1 MIESGE
7 VRGVRAVCETV
18 PFFRSVSFGV
28 WIFAGSRDEP
38 APRAGALHFIEHLA
52 FKGAMGRDAA
62 RIAAE
67 IDELGGHI
75 DAFTSREVTCF
86 SGHVVGERLEEA
98 FSLVADIALRSTFPE
113 EEVELERQVILE
125 EMRQVEDTPSERI
138 HDLIYPAR
146 WGAHPLGRLIT
157 GTADTVNGLTRAG
170 LLDLRAGL
178 YTAPRILVT
187 ACGAVTLD
195 RILKLINSCFGPLPT
210 GGSGREALVPAEQR
224 GLTVAAK
231 PLEQTSLLIGM
242 KGLSAL
248 DERRHELLLLNL
260 ILGGGVSSRLFQSVR
275 ERHGLAYTIY
285 SFFDQYFDAG
295 MTGVYAACSP
305 AALGKLWELTRS
317 EIERLTRETVSG
329 AELARAKR
337 QSVDNIIMSYES
349 LGARMSQIA
358 SQMLYH
364 GRVFAKEEMIE
375 RVNRVT
381 VEDLRDLAGRL
392 FGDPQDYTFIAL
404 GPLNEET
411 AARALR

>member
-28 WIFAGSRDEP
+28 WVFAGSRDEP
-38 APRAGALHFIEHLA
+38 SERAGALHFIEHLA
-52 FKGAMGRDAA
+52 FKGAAGRDAA
-62 RIAAE
+62 SIAAE

-98 FSLVADIALRSTFPE
+98 FALVADIALRSTFPE
-113 EEVELERQVILE
+113 AEVELERQVILE
-125 EMRQVEDTPSERI
+125 EMRQVEDTPAERI
-138 HDLIYPAR
+138 HDQIYPAR

-157 GTADTVNGLTRAG
+157 GTAETVNGLTRDG
-170 LLDLRAGL
+170 LLELRAGL

-195 RILKLINSCFGPLPT
+195 RMVKLINACFGPLP
-210 GGSGREALVPAEQR
+210 SGEPGRAAAAPMEQR
-224 GLTVAAK
+224 GLTVASK
-231 PLEQTSLLIGM
+231 PLEQTSLMIGM

-248 DERRHELLLLNL
+248 DERRHELLLLNM

-295 MTGVYAACSP
+295 LTGVYAACTP
-305 AALGKLWELTRS
+305 AALGKLWALTRA
-317 EIERLTRETVSG
+317 EIERLAGEPVSA

-337 QSVDNIIMSYES
+337 QSVDNIIMAYES

-364 GRVFAKEEMIE
+364 GRVFGKEEMIE

-381 VEDLRDLAGRL
+381 AENIRDLAGQL
-392 FGDPQDYTFIAL
+392 FGDPRDYTLIAL
-404 GPLNEET
+404 GPLDGDA
-411 AARALR
+411 AARALQ